1 VAINLEDA
9 WSSSESGDQLE
20 GPNGWEPTLK
30 DLAPFS
36 ISHIVNDLPFNP
48 ELGNP
53 VAQTAREIVVQGLL
67 AAQQSMQSI
76 ELRHRTEVPVEESS
90 AEEPVAHILA
100 MNLRV
105 QQGLPGPSHS
115 DAVPKLDLDHFKV
128 RVLLAFSHLL
138 IS

>member
-1 VAINLEDA
+1 MNQEDA

-48 ELGNP
+48 ERADP
-53 VAQTAREIVVQGLL
+53 VAQTATEIVAQGLL
-67 AAQQSMQSI
+67 AAQQSMQSMT
-76 ELRHRTEVPVEESS
+76 LHHKAKVPVEEPS
-90 AEEPVAHILA
+90 AEDPVAHILA

-105 QQGLPGPSHS
+105 QESLHRPSHS

-128 RVLLAFSHLL
+128 
-138 IS
+138 